1 LLDLSRASEDLLGLI
16 EHVVN
21 TMLSKVPALSGY
33 DVMLVG
39 ARCRDVI
46 HTALGGEFSPV
57 ITRDLDLALALSSWD
72 AYEDIR
78 ASFKQVG
85 DTGIR
90 FQIGGLNVDLMPFGE
105 LEDPRGIVVPPPRGE
120 AMSVWAFQE
129 IFNASLPL
137 GLSPELAIRVPTVAG
152 FAAAKMAAWLDRSEW
167 REVKDAADLA
177 LIAYWYAESEDVQA
191 RLYATPGGQE
201 TLLAEELD
209 VPRAAAR
216 LLGDD
221 LAATIGPD
229 RTAELLDRWPG
240 DIDMLVGSFSLR
252 AGPDWPGEK
261 DRRRDIIDALTHG
274 LRGG

>member
-1 LLDLSRASEDLLGLI
+1 MSTNGQRRCQIRLSTCPLCLRHGAHIRTSR
-16 EHVVN
+16 
-21 TMLSKVPALSGY
+21 LST
-33 DVMLVG
+33 
-39 ARCRDVI
+39 
-46 HTALGGEFSPV
+46 H
-57 ITRDLDLALALSSWD
+57 
-72 AYEDIR
+72 
-78 ASFKQVG
+78 
-85 DTGIR
+85 
-90 FQIGGLNVDLMPFGE
+90 
-105 LEDPRGIVVPPPRGE
+105 
-120 AMSVWAFQE
+120 
-129 IFNASLPL
+129 
-137 GLSPELAIRVPTVAG
+137 
-152 FAAAKMAAWLDRSEW
+152 W

-191 RLYATPGGQE
+191 RLYATSGGQE

-261 DRRRDIIDALTHG
+261 TDAETSSMRLLVVSGVGNELRVTADVRCGLGCRTWLMIMAFRWARRSDLQVRWLWWSD
-274 LRGG
+274 LRTNPGS